1 MFFFSERDPNS
12 SIPPPVLG
20 AFTPTVIG
28 EEPPEFASVDDLCP
42 STPPCPDCA
51 KMMHAIRCEGSARL
65 YGLNV
70 LPYKAALP
78 GLPNRTSGRKL
89 KSKTT
94 TTTSAIKHF
103 SKLSN
108 IF

>member
-1 MFFFSERDPNS
+1 MIFFSERDPNS

-89 KSKTT
+89 KRKTT
-94 TTTSAIKHF
+94 FNDDQHDYVTLF
-103 SKLSN
+103 
-108 IF
+108 